1 MPRGGYRENA
11 GRKTNWLS
19 SNVTKPIRVPEP
31 LVDQLLDIARRLDSG
46 EVIEKEQNQN
56 ISGDDSLKLDRI
68 KEIIVSWELEVQKAK
83 EGSVRFKNVVKI
95 INEIK
100 EAIE

>member
-1 MPRGGYRENA
+1 MSRGGYRENA

-31 LVDQLLDIARRLDSG
+31 LVEQLLDIARRLDNG
-46 EVIEKEQNQN
+46 EAIEKEQNQN
-56 ISGDDSLKLDRI
+56 ISSDDSLKLDRI
-68 KEIIVSWELEVQKAK
+68 KEIIASWELEVQKAK

-100 EAIE
+100 DAIQ